1 MFVPKKSSL
10 IIIERIKNKMNAKRH
25 SKQSKKV
32 KGYAPTKLKTGY
44 PPKFKKKKKSPTHQ
58 QKSVMALSEQMPQR
72 KTQTNFVIF
81 SDMSLKNHHKKLHTR
96 VKMTYEKKKKKSGI
110 KTKQLKKL
118 NSFVLQQ
125 QVISTLG
132 SHPF

>member
-1 MFVPKKSSL
+1 
-10 IIIERIKNKMNAKRH
+10 MNAKRY

-44 PPKFKKKKKSPTHQ
+44 PPKLKKKKISHSSTEV
-58 QKSVMALSEQMPQR
+58 SYGTFLEQMPQR

-96 VKMTYEKKKKKSGI
+96 VKNDLRKKKVRY
-110 KTKQLKKL
+110 Q
-118 NSFVLQQ
+118 N
-125 QVISTLG
+125 
-132 SHPF
+132 